1 MSVEMMTIL
10 GVGIALAGLIQTR
23 LNRLED
29 RFEARM
35 DRMEERLTAVEQA
48 IAELRERMARIEG
61 LLEGLWKPSAATG
74 QSMSSR

>member
-29 RFEARM
+29 RM

-74 QSMSSR
+74 QSRSSR